1 MKDLQPTNP
10 ASETGLSPEER
21 HRAETLLEAEARA
34 EAESAGAEA
43 DAALEAALEE
53 ERLQRAE
60 PSAPDEVKPRIDWSV
75 LSIVLVGT
83 LLGPLGGMIVGIAQ
97 PTIAREFNIDLQT
110 VKWMTLIFWVVTTFL
125 VPVTGYLG
133 RRFGEARMFITGMA
147 VDGIG
152 TLLCS
157 LVPTDNFGLLLA
169 ARCIQGLGSAIMFAL
184 FGALITRVVPPQRRG
199 MAFGM
204 AGATVAL
211 SVTLA
216 PLIGGLLLS
225 SVGWRGIFWIQLP
238 LHLTGFIGGLR
249 KLPRDPLGAHNPFP
263 WLSVAAWLLLTSG
276 GVLISE
282 AFSKGLLI
290 EHVAWL
296 IAGTTAALLLFAASE
311 WKGRPLFNHRL
322 FLIPI
327 IRMGSFAFL
336 MTNIVLFA
344 MLLLLPF
351 YFTEYLGFDEAHM
364 GMVLGLSPL
373 LTLIFAPLSGHLS
386 DRLGFRLPI
395 VSGLAISAGAYAL
408 LAWGVSLPI
417 DRPGHQHIVVLCIA
431 MAMLGLSSGVFQ
443 SPLTSALMGAA
454 GDALRP
460 QASSLA
466 SLMRNLGFMSG
477 TSLGALW
484 LGMFLGRYG
493 GKEMMLAAR
502 SEQIAKAVPLGI
514 FQHSL
519 SGVFWICCGLMTLG
533 LLANLQF
540 PNRIAPTA
548 AEAAV
553 P

>member
-1 MKDLQPTNP
+1 MQDKEPGQ
-10 ASETGLSPEER
+10 LSPEELR
-21 HRAETLLEAEARA
+21 LEAEARA
-34 EAESAGAEA
+34 EAEQFSASA
-43 DAALEAALEE
+43 DSALEDALEE
-53 ERLQRAE
+53 ERLLRAE
-60 PSAPDEVKPRIDWSV
+60 PDAASAPLPKIDWSV
-75 LSIVLVGT
+75 LSVVLVGT

-97 PTIAREFNIDLQT
+97 PTIAREFSIDLQT
-110 VKWMTLIFWVVTTFL
+110 VKWMTLVFWVVTTFL

-133 RRFGEARMFITGMA
+133 RRFGEGRMFITGMA

-157 LVPTDNFGLLLA
+157 LVPEGQFGLLLA
-169 ARCIQGLGSAIMFAL
+169 ARCIQGLGSAIMFSL
-184 FGALITRVVPPQRRG
+184 FGALISRVVPPQRRG

-225 SVGWRGIFWIQLP
+225 SIGWRGIFWIQLP
-238 LHLTGFIGGLR
+238 LHLIGFIGGLR

-263 WLSVAAWLLLTSG
+263 WLSVGAWLLLTSG
-276 GVLISE
+276 GVLITE

-296 IAGTTAALLLFAASE
+296 IAATLVALLLFIVSE
-311 WKGRPLFNHRL
+311 WKGRPLFNHSL

-327 IRMGSFAFL
+327 IRMGTFAFL
-336 MTNIVLFA
+336 TTNVVLFA

-351 YFTEYLGFDEAHM
+351 YFTDYLGFDEAHM
-364 GMVLGLSPL
+364 GLVLGLSPL
-373 LTLIFAPLSGHLS
+373 MTLIFAPLSGHLS

-395 VSGLAISAGAYAL
+395 VGGLTISALAYGV
-408 LAWGVSLPI
+408 LAWGVSLPVLAGSN
-417 DRPGHQHIVVLCIA
+417 RHIVVLCIA
-431 MAMLGLSSGVFQ
+431 MAMLGLSNGIFQ

-477 TSLGALW
+477 TSLGALC
-484 LGMFLGRYG
+484 LGLFLGRYG
-493 GKEMMLAAR
+493 GREMMLAAR
-502 SEQIAKAVPLGI
+502 SEQIATAVPLGI

-519 SGVFWICCGLMTLG
+519 SGVFWICCAMMCLG

-540 PNRIAPTA
+540 PNRLPSVELQT
-548 AEAAV
+548 V
-553 P
+553 KP